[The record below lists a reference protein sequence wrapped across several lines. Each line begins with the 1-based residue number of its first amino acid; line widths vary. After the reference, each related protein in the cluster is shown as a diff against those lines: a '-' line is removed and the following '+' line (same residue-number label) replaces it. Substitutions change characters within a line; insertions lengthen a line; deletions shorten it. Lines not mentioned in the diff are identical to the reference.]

1 MAKKKTTAKPSGG
14 RINDIEEKRKALSM
28 TMAHLEKDFGSGT
41 VMRLGD
47 DAVQDIETISTGSI
61 GLDYAL
67 GVGGVP
73 RGRITEI
80 YGPESSGK
88 TTLAIHVIAEAQKK
102 GGICAIIDAEHA
114 FDRFY
119 AEKLGVDVNNLYIAQ
134 PDNGEQAL
142 DIAEQL
148 INSGAIDVLVIDSV
162 AALTPKAEI
171 EGEMGDKNVGL
182 HARLMSQA
190 MRKLTGSISRTRTCC
205 IFINQIREKIGV
217 MFGNPET
224 TTGGNALKFY
234 SSVRIEIRPS
244 SFIKDGDVSIG
255 RVAKVKVVKN
265 KVAPP
270 FMKAEF
276 EILFGEG
283 ISQAGE
289 IIDLAVEHDIVK
301 KSGAWFSYNGNKLGQ
316 GRDAVKR
323 VIAENPELSE
333 ELKEKIISKLDAE
346 REAARTSRP
355 GSFAAKATVR
365 SDNEDDDST
374 DEMADDADF
383 GDNSRDDGDD
393 PFGDDF
399 DVEIED

>member
-1 MAKKKTTAKPSGG
+1 MAVKKKTTAPVSA
-14 RINDIEEKRKALSM
+14 RISDKDEKLKALSV
-28 TMAHLEKDFGSGT
+28 TMEHLEKDFGSGA
-41 VMRLGD
+41 VMRLGAD
-47 DAVQDIETISTGSI
+47 SIQDVETISTGSL

-67 GVGGVP
+67 GVGGLP

-80 YGPESSGK
+80 YGPESPGK
-88 TTLAIHVIAEAQKK
+88 TTLAIHVIAEAQKQ

-119 AEKLGVDVNNLYIAQ
+119 AEKLGVDVNNLWLAQ

-171 EGEMGDKNVGL
+171 DGEMGDKNVGL

-190 MRKLTGSISRTRTCC
+190 MRKLTGTISRTRTCC

-234 SSVRIEIRPS
+234 ASVRIDIRPS
-244 SFIKDGDVSIG
+244 SYIKNGDDVIG
-255 RVAKVKVVKN
+255 RLTKVKVVKN

-276 EILFGEG
+276 ELMFGEG
-283 ISQAGE
+283 ISKAGE
-289 IIDLAVEHDIVK
+289 IIDMAVSQGIVK
-301 KSGAWFSYNGNKLGQ
+301 KSGAWFSYNGTKLGQ

-323 VIAENPELSE
+323 VIADNPELAEELEKQIVEKLNAARAQKRGGSPFLPGKENTVSDSE
-333 ELKEKIISKLDAE
+333 EADE
-346 REAARTSRP
+346 RI
-355 GSFAAKATVR
+355 
-365 SDNEDDDST
+365 
-374 DEMADDADF
+374 
-383 GDNSRDDGDD
+383 DDGLLDEGAAAGGKDD
-393 PFGDDF
+393 LFGDDF
-399 DVEIED
+399 ELDIEE